1 MTVELSII
9 VPVYNEERNISKF
22 LNNLKEVLDV
32 ILIRYEVII
41 VNDGSQDNILEVLQ
55 KEKKLNTYIRV
66 LSYIQNKGKGHAVR
80 TGVLESVGEL
90 VMILDGDLDI
100 QPKIIT
106 EYLNEIRKYDVVI
119 ASKKHP
125 LSKIN
130 APLSRK
136 FFSLIFNLIV
146 RIGTGIKIKD
156 TQSGLK
162 VGNGNLLR
170 RIFKV
175 MLVNRYAFD
184 VELLT
189 IASILNLNIKE
200 LPIDMTLNRRF
211 KVREMVTMF
220 LDVVTIS
227 YRYRIKKWYQ
237 KRLNLEG
244 SVNLKI

>member
-146 RIGTGIKIKD
+146 RIRYWNKD
-156 TQSGLK
+156 KRYSIRLKSRKWKLVTQDFQSDACK
-162 VGNGNLLR
+162 SLR
-170 RIFKV
+170 I
-175 MLVNRYAFD
+175 
-184 VELLT
+184 
-189 IASILNLNIKE
+189 
-200 LPIDMTLNRRF
+200 
-211 KVREMVTMF
+211 
-220 LDVVTIS
+220 
-227 YRYRIKKWYQ
+227 
-237 KRLNLEG
+237 
-244 SVNLKI
+244 

>member
-1 MTVELSII
+1 M
-9 VPVYNEERNISKF
+9 
-22 LNNLKEVLDV
+22 
-32 ILIRYEVII
+32 
-41 VNDGSQDNILEVLQ
+41 
-55 KEKKLNTYIRV
+55 
-66 LSYIQNKGKGHAVR
+66 
-80 TGVLESVGEL
+80 
-90 VMILDGDLDI
+90 
-100 QPKIIT
+100 
-106 EYLNEIRKYDVVI
+106 
-119 ASKKHP
+119 
-125 LSKIN
+125 
-130 APLSRK
+130 
-136 FFSLIFNLIV
+136 
-146 RIGTGIKIKD
+146 
-156 TQSGLK
+156 
-162 VGNGNLLR
+162 
-170 RIFKV
+170 